1 MEVSAKMQSSF
12 MSLRSSILL
21 YSRNRPNECQCH
33 RIDVKNCK
41 EDDRKK
47 QEEYFERDMD
57 DIADS
62 VMQVMRI
69 CGLNSWDVKHTR
81 EVIKRSFRH
90 YDEIRYRIDR
100 VPRKRFARENFI
112 YDLAKKAGMSRI
124 DCQVAYSIVKRAFR
138 AYYHGTAFEGK
149 RVRSIVENMRHTQE
163 CLWVHA
169 AKRTAEVHAAY
180 KGLMYSEQQLFE
192 ERIECVYKS
201 LHEALMSREFWDD
214 EMQCTCTKKNAI
226 GGIRS
231 QDTGFNTLNTTE
243 VEILFRN
250 QSIVSSEA
258 GSQLS
263 IRMEN
268 ITNRVENML
277 GNENE
282 SRSQINAANQNAQG
296 DHLKQSPSGALRA
309 SCTSLRQ
316 TLKAK
321 TTFSVNTVTS
331 ELNVTKCMCPRLQC
345 DREFER
351 ETPVITAE
359 CSQGPYICRWLPYNS
374 EEEEFK
380 EHRVPFPPLETICP
394 ACPTDTLPCD
404 SECTCTCNVCE
415 CKPAYD
421 IGGEEEHHGEKL
433 SSTGLEDYDTDYC
446 WLAPFRDWPR
456 VDKPHMVEEAEEEES
471 CISASLEEGHKHRA
485 VTFTY
490 LAPFRPQKPEDKVE
504 PQVEILPEDP
514 VEAEDED
521 LMNKRPP
528 QGISVETYCCWNQPP
543 PSSSSSSEDNQIILV
558 LPNNQ
563 QPKISGISM
572 DVTVKKQHQQAEGQQ
587 ALTKQQPTTNTTPKS
602 IVKTNRPSK
611 AQPHPATPRRQSLIT
626 PPRPNTPA
634 TPPPAAPPTNPPN
647 PPAPVQRRESKLT
660 KDDIL
665 DIIGL

>member
-1 MEVSAKMQSSF
+1 MENLMKIQSSF

-21 YSRNRPNECQCH
+21 YSRNRPNMCNCH
-33 RIDVKNCK
+33 RIDVKNCM

-47 QEEYFERDMD
+47 QEEYFERDID

-69 CGLNSWDVKHTR
+69 CGLHSWEVKHTR
-81 EVIKRSFRH
+81 ELIKRSFRH
-90 YDEIRYRIDR
+90 FDEIRYRIDR

-112 YDLAKKAGMSRI
+112 YDLAKEAGMSRI

-138 AYYHGTAFEGK
+138 AYYYGTALEGK
-149 RVRSIVENMRHTQE
+149 RFSSIMENMRHKQE

-180 KGLMYSEQQLFE
+180 KGLMYSEQQIFE

-201 LHEALMSREFWDD
+201 LHEALMSREFWED
-214 EMQCTCTKKNAI
+214 MLHCTCTEKHAVN
-226 GGIRS
+226 GMRS

-250 QSIVSSEA
+250 KSVASS
-258 GSQLS
+258 GSESQVS
-263 IRMEN
+263 IRMEKLLN
-268 ITNRVENML
+268 MHQVDNML
-277 GNENE
+277 GNEIE
-282 SRSQINAANQNAQG
+282 SRKAQG
-296 DHLKQSPSGALRA
+296 NHLKESKSGELHA
-309 SCTSLRQ
+309 SCLTFVDTDPLR
-316 TLKAK
+316 K
-321 TTFSVNTVTS
+321 SVTS
-331 ELNVTKCMCPRLQC
+331 ELNVTKCICPRLQC

-394 ACPTDTLPCD
+394 ACATDSLPCD
-404 SECTCTCNVCE
+404 SECTCTCNVCK
-415 CKPAYD
+415 CKPVYD

-433 SSTGLEDYDTDYC
+433 SATGLEDYDTDYC

-456 VDKPHMVEEAEEEES
+456 VRRPQMVEEAEEEES
-471 CISASLEEGHKHRA
+471 SVSASLGEEHKHS
-485 VTFTY
+485 FTY
-490 LAPFRPQKPEDKVE
+490 LAPFRVQKPQDKIE
-504 PQVEILPEDP
+504 PQVEILPDDP

-528 QGISVETYCCWNQPP
+528 QGISVETYRCWNQPR
-543 PSSSSSSEDNQIILV
+543 PSSSSSSENNQIILV

-563 QPKISGISM
+563 EQPKLNGISM
-572 DVTVKKQHQQAEGQQ
+572 DVTVKKQHQQPEGQQ
-587 ALTKQQPTTNTTPKS
+587 ALTKHQPTTNTNPKP
-602 IVKTNRPSK
+602 IVKTNRTSN
-611 AQPHPATPRRQSLIT
+611 AQSHPARPRRKSLNT

-634 TPPPAAPPTNPPN
+634 TPPPPSTNPPN
-647 PPAPVQRRESKLT
+647 PPAPVQPRESKLT
-660 KDDIL
+660 KEDIL
-665 DIIGL
+665 NIIGL